1 MFTNSWLWLID
12 KILHLYLLFIEGM
25 NIIETMAQMK
35 SQLEQIEREEQFN
48 QQEQAKTSQLIIDLE
63 TELQQQKKRRDELD
77 REALKLYTRAEEL
90 KPKLNK
96 LERIANL
103 SKEFLELHDECKDSE
118 DLLSTLY
125 SSVSAGSVTDNQAL
139 LNSPLFEQQETTP
152 EYNQVKAKD
161 YSQYSISI
169 DEIKS
174 ALPNAEK
181 IYQRLVANYLEE
193 YKTYQNYI
201 VDGLDVIWYAVAFIA
216 FGRSSY
222 RKMGFKYHPDLRGSQ
237 RAMQLVNTA
246 WSISQNYQEDST
258 SANTN

>member
-1 MFTNSWLWLID
+1 MDIN
-12 KILHLYLLFIEGM
+12 
-25 NIIETMAQMK
+25 ETISQIK
-35 SQLEQIEREEQFN
+35 SQLAQIEHYEAEN
-48 QQEQAKTSQLIIDLE
+48 QQEQAQVTELILNLE
-63 TELQQQKKRRDELD
+63 TELKQWQRRRDELD
-77 REALKLYTRAEEL
+77 EEALKLYTQAEEL

-103 SKEFLELHDECKDSE
+103 SKDFLELHYECQDSQ

-125 SSVSAGSVTDNQAL
+125 SSISAESNQSNSQAL
-139 LNSPLFEQQETTP
+139 LNSPLFKEQIKEQTATP
-152 EYNQVKAKD
+152 PPSESPAQNYA
-161 YSQYSISI
+161 QYTITI
-169 DEIKS
+169 DEIKQ

-181 IYQRLVANYLEE
+181 VYQKLVANYLEE

-222 RKMGFKYHPDLRGSQ
+222 RKMGFKYHPDLDGSE

-246 WSISQNYQEDST
+246 WSISQKYLGDSPT
-258 SANTN
+258 TP

>member
-1 MFTNSWLWLID
+1 MDIN
-12 KILHLYLLFIEGM
+12 
-25 NIIETMAQMK
+25 ETISQIK
-35 SQLEQIEREEQFN
+35 SQLAQIEHYEAEN
-48 QQEQAKTSQLIIDLE
+48 QQEQAQVTELILNLE
-63 TELQQQKKRRDELD
+63 TELKQWQRRRDELD
-77 REALKLYTRAEEL
+77 EEALKLYTQAEEL

-103 SKEFLELHDECKDSE
+103 SKDFLELHYECQDSQ

-125 SSVSAGSVTDNQAL
+125 SSISAESNQSNSQAL
-139 LNSPLFEQQETTP
+139 LNSPLFKE
-152 EYNQVKAKD
+152 QVKDQTATPPSLESPAQN
-161 YSQYSISI
+161 YAQYTITI
-169 DEIKS
+169 DEIKQ

-181 IYQRLVANYLEE
+181 VYQKLVANYLEE

-222 RKMGFKYHPDLRGSQ
+222 RKMGFKYHPDLDGSE

-246 WSISQNYQEDST
+246 WSISQKYLGDSPT
-258 SANTN
+258 TP